1 MFLAREQ
8 YGGSPAVRKAIT
20 DGMLQISQDLASD
33 LRQMPRLKHL
43 ERMDLDI
50 LSDLIVKTVYS
61 SLSDVLDPP
70 QLAVRESLQP
80 QFQLV
85 QKLRFIMIGAKLW
98 RGIGGRTSIPDPGQ
112 PVLAAARIPLGCRLT
127 GSRASRS
134 AGGFPSTLACRRR
147 RPRAPLKATI
157 VCISRDAVREPAGDL
172 LYDPV
177 SIVQRQIVPGPRM
190 QRQRCM
196 PVARQCQRTTMV
208 DQPVGAAGQYQQW
221 LGAVLPVR

>member
-1 MFLAREQ
+1 MLPRAEKKLQPRQALMQSTLELMTAGGGFCSLSLREVTRQAGVVPAAFYRHFDDMDALGLALVEEVMRKFRTAIREVRHHELEVGGAIDASIRIFLDYVEADRSYFMFLAREQ

-43 ERMDLDI
+43 DQMDLDI
-50 LSDLIVKTVYS
+50 LSDLIVKTVFS

-98 RGIGGRTSIPDPGQ
+98 RGI
-112 PVLAAARIPLGCRLT
+112 
-127 GSRASRS
+127 
-134 AGGFPSTLACRRR
+134 AGG
-147 RPRAPLKATI
+147 K
-157 VCISRDAVREPAGDL
+157 
-172 LYDPV
+172 
-177 SIVQRQIVPGPRM
+177 
-190 QRQRCM
+190 
-196 PVARQCQRTTMV
+196 
-208 DQPVGAAGQYQQW
+208 DQHP
-221 LGAVLPVR
+221 